1 MNETK
6 SGNIKQLTGLDRF
19 RLTNEW
25 VKRKRPQTKEAFIQK
40 ACEHM
45 GIKYV
50 PPKDYEKRRNVI
62 VDEVP
67 NMFPVKKKDGE

>member
-1 MNETK
+1 M
-6 SGNIKQLTGLDRF
+6 TGLDRF

-50 PPKDYEKRRNVI
+50 PPKGYEKRRNVI

-67 NMFPVKKKDGE
+67 NMFPVKKKPDDVSKTV